1 MTRVHPSAVIEKGAL
16 LDHDV
21 TVGAFCVIGANVK
34 VAGGTVIGPHV
45 VLAGD
50 TSIGRDNHIAPFCS
64 LGGPPQDKKYRGEP
78 TRLVIGERNTI
89 REYCYFNPGTIQ
101 DQGLTSIGNDNWIMG
116 YVHVAHDCVIGND
129 TTIANACQLAGH
141 VEIGDWAIL
150 GGLTGVHQY
159 VKVGAHVM
167 VGAHSY
173 LNQDVPPYVLC
184 SGAPAEPHGINL
196 EGLKRRGFE
205 ADTLAS
211 LRQVYRLLYRQQLSF
226 QDAKAAI
233 AGLAS
238 HADVKS
244 QQALRVFSDFLTAAS
259 RGVIR

>member
-1 MTRVHPSAVIEKGAL
+1 
-16 LDHDV
+16 
-21 TVGAFCVIGANVK
+21 
-34 VAGGTVIGPHV
+34 
-45 VLAGD
+45 
-50 TSIGRDNHIAPFCS
+50 
-64 LGGPPQDKKYRGEP
+64 
-78 TRLVIGERNTI
+78 
-89 REYCYFNPGTIQ
+89 
-101 DQGLTSIGNDNWIMG
+101 MG

>member
-1 MTRVHPSAVIEKGAL
+1 MLGTRFVLFSLAALVVTSIVPVATLHFSHDPDILHPWAVVTFLADLIAVAGIVLGLGYAVTGRVAGIALSGYNDFSLAKLQMAMWTIVVLAALLTTARLNLLGYFGPMPPSAVVVDNTPGE
-16 LDHDV
+16 
-21 TVGAFCVIGANVK
+21 
-34 VAGGTVIGPHV
+34 AGQGEAVQ
-45 VLAGD
+45 AG
-50 TSIGRDNHIAPFCS
+50 
-64 LGGPPQDKKYRGEP
+64 
-78 TRLVIGERNTI
+78 
-89 REYCYFNPGTIQ
+89 
-101 DQGLTSIGNDNWIMG
+101 
-116 YVHVAHDCVIGND
+116 
-129 TTIANACQLAGH
+129 
-141 VEIGDWAIL
+141 
-150 GGLTGVHQY
+150 
-159 VKVGAHVM
+159 
-167 VGAHSY
+167 
-173 LNQDVPPYVLC
+173 

>member
-1 MTRVHPSAVIEKGAL
+1 MTTVHQSAVIDKGAL
-16 LDHDV
+16 LDQDV
-21 TVGAFCVIGANVK
+21 TVGPFCVIGAGVK

-50 TSIGRDNHIAPFCS
+50 TSIGRDNQIAPFCS
-64 LGGPPQDKKYRGEP
+64 LGGPPQDKKYRGEL

-184 SGAPAEPHGINL
+184 TGAPAEPRGINT
-196 EGLKRRGFE
+196 EGLKRRGFS
-205 ADTLAS
+205 ADTLGA

-226 QDAKAAI
+226 EDAKAAI
-233 AGLAS
+233 AALAS
-238 HADVKS
+238 ESELES
-244 QQALRVFSDFLTAAS
+244 QQALALFSDFLTAAT
-259 RGVIR
+259 RGVMR